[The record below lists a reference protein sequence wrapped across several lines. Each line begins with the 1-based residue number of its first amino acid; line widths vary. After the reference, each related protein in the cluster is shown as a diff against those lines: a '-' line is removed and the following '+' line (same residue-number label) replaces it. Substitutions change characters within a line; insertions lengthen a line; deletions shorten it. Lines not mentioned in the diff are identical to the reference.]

1 MRVIIAGSRTV
12 TEHHPPLPRQGNAPM
27 TNFSP
32 IDELA
37 LPAELARQRR
47 LDPADWLL
55 REVVLECGSPHL
67 HDLPVAPRLRAV
79 LLPRNAQ
86 AIRQFDT
93 IWGQCFLA
101 VGYLWFIGSGELQI
115 DACGLGTVQIE
126 CHALWQQPSES
137 RRVEVPPATCFNPT
151 EE

>member
-1 MRVIIAGSRTV
+1 
-12 TEHHPPLPRQGNAPM
+12 M

-55 REVVLECGSPHL
+55 REVVLECDSPFPHV
-67 HDLPVAPRLRAV
+67 PGTPRLSAV
-79 LLPRNAQ
+79 LQPRNAQ
-86 AIRQFDT
+86 AIRQFNT

-101 VGYLWFIGSGELQI
+101 GGYLWRIGSGELQI
-115 DACGLGTVQIE
+115 DAGGLGTVQIE
-126 CHALWQQPSES
+126 CQAIWQQPSES
-137 RRVEVPPATCFNPT
+137 RRVESCPALP
-151 EE
+151 E